1 MKGILF
7 AVGVGPG
14 DPELLTLKAVKE
26 IKNADCIACPESK
39 GEPGVAY
46 RIAKSAVHEIESK
59 ELLLLEFPM
68 REGDIKEFHPKA
80 ADQIILRLSKG
91 KNVAFLTLGDPSFYS
106 TFFYVADIIANR
118 GYDFEII
125 NGITSFSAVS
135 SKLKLPLSLGDESVM
150 ITSGEFVDFVGMH
163 VILKAGNK
171 LKEIKEKV
179 SSSGRTAYMAEN
191 CGMENERVF
200 HSQARE
206 GVSVENVECI
216 TQDVSCGYAVIE
228 MFSKWD
234 GGDKRYA

>member
-1 MKGILF
+1 MKGILY

-14 DPELLTLKAVKE
+14 DPELLTLKAVKV

-46 RIAKSAVHEIESK
+46 RIAQSAVPEIESK

-68 REGDIKEFHPKA
+68 REGDIKEFHQKA
-80 ADQIILRLSKG
+80 ADRIILRLSEG

-106 TFFYVADIIANR
+106 TFFYLADIIANR
-118 GYDFEII
+118 GYDYKII

-150 ITSGEFVDFVGMH
+150 ITSGEFVDFEGTL

-179 SSSGRTAYMAEN
+179 SSSGKTAYMAEN
-191 CGMENERVF
+191 CGMENERVYKDLWAIPDEAGYF
-200 HSQARE
+200 
-206 GVSVENVECI
+206 SVI
-216 TQDVSCGYAVIE
+216 VI
-228 MFSKWD
+228 KN
-234 GGDKRYA
+234 R

>member
-1 MKGILF
+1 MKGILY

-14 DPELLTLKAVKE
+14 DPELLTLKAVNV
-26 IKNADCIACPESK
+26 IKNADCIGCPESK

-46 RIAKSAVHEIESK
+46 RIAQSAIPEIESK

-68 REGDIKEFHPKA
+68 REGDIKEFHQKA
-80 ADQIILRLSKG
+80 ADRIILRLSEG

-106 TFFYVADIIANR
+106 TFFYLADIIANR
-118 GYDFEII
+118 GYDYKII

-150 ITSGEFVDFVGMH
+150 ITSGEFVDFEGTL

-179 SSSGRTAYMAEN
+179 SSSGKIAYMAEN
-191 CGMENERVF
+191 CGMENERVYKDLWAIPDEAGYF
-200 HSQARE
+200 
-206 GVSVENVECI
+206 SVI
-216 TQDVSCGYAVIE
+216 VI
-228 MFSKWD
+228 KN
-234 GGDKRYA
+234 R

>member
-1 MKGILF
+1 MKGILY

-46 RIAKSAVHEIESK
+46 RISQSAVPEIESK

-68 REGDIKEFHPKA
+68 REGDIKEFHQKA
-80 ADQIILRLSKG
+80 ADRIILRLSEG

-150 ITSGEFVDFVGMH
+150 ITSGEFVDFEGTL

-171 LKEIKEKV
+171 LKEIKEKI
-179 SSSGRTAYMAEN
+179 SSTGKTAYMAEN
-191 CGMENERVF
+191 CGMENERVYKDLW
-200 HSQARE
+200 AIPDE
-206 GVSVENVECI
+206 A
-216 TQDVSCGYAVIE
+216 GYFAVIVI
-228 MFSKWD
+228 KN
-234 GGDKRYA
+234 R

>member
-1 MKGILF
+1 MKGKLF

-46 RIAKSAVHEIESK
+46 RIAQSAVHEIESK

-68 REGDIKEFHPKA
+68 REGDIKEFHQKA
-80 ADQIILRLSKG
+80 ADRIILRLSEG

-150 ITSGEFVDFVGMH
+150 ITSGEFVDFEGTL

-171 LKEIKEKV
+171 LKEIKEKI
-179 SSSGRTAYMAEN
+179 SSSGKTAYMAEN
-191 CGMENERVF
+191 CGMENERIYEDLD
-200 HSQARE
+200 SIPDEA
-206 GVSVENVECI
+206 
-216 TQDVSCGYAVIE
+216 GYFSIIVI
-228 MFSKWD
+228 KN
-234 GGDKRYA
+234 R

>member
-1 MKGILF
+1 MKGILY

-14 DPELLTLKAVKE
+14 DPELLTLKAVKV

-46 RIAKSAVHEIESK
+46 RISQSAVPEIESK

-68 REGDIKEFHPKA
+68 REGDIKEFHQKA
-80 ADQIILRLSKG
+80 ADRIILRLSEG

-106 TFFYVADIIANR
+106 TFFYLADIIANR
-118 GYDFEII
+118 GYDYKII

-150 ITSGEFVDFVGMH
+150 ITSGEFVDFEGTL

-179 SSSGRTAYMAEN
+179 SSSGKTAYMAEN
-191 CGMENERVF
+191 CGMENERVYKDLWAIPDEAGYF
-200 HSQARE
+200 
-206 GVSVENVECI
+206 SVI
-216 TQDVSCGYAVIE
+216 VI
-228 MFSKWD
+228 KN
-234 GGDKRYA
+234 R

>member
-1 MKGILF
+1 MKGKLF

-46 RIAKSAVHEIESK
+46 HIAKSAVPEIESK

-68 REGDIKEFHPKA
+68 REGDIKEFHQKA
-80 ADQIILRLSKG
+80 ADQIIMHLSKG

-106 TFFYVADIIANR
+106 TFFYLADIIANR

-150 ITSGEFVDFVGMH
+150 ITSGEFVDFEGTL
-163 VILKAGNK
+163 VILKAGHK
-171 LKEIKEKV
+171 LKEIKEKI
-179 SSSGRTAYMAEN
+179 SSSGKTAYMAEN
-191 CGMENERVF
+191 CGMENERVYKDLW
-200 HSQARE
+200 SIPNEA
-206 GVSVENVECI
+206 
-216 TQDVSCGYAVIE
+216 GYFSIIVI
-228 MFSKWD
+228 KN
-234 GGDKRYA
+234 R